1 MSLPASFASA
11 KGAGCFRF
19 AVVATLVAGGVLACG
34 ASIRGTYESD
44 VRFEH
49 CMALDTR
56 PDVKPTLRRACWGEW
71 VSFYTFGQTRDRI
84 DYARL
89 RTKQL
94 GAASDFD
101 EGDHGPPVAA
111 AAAPDPTSA
120 IAPPPL
126 VVAVTDAGV
135 LPPSDGG
142 TPGSTD
148 TGGTA
153 RDRCNDEC
161 DKGLETCRKTCKAT
175 PPCEQACSARRKRCK
190 GRCEAP
196 RQGSR

>member
-1 MSLPASFASA
+1 ML
-11 KGAGCFRF
+11 
-19 AVVATLVAGGVLACG
+19 TAGGLLACG

-49 CMALDTR
+49 CMALDAR
-56 PDVKPTLRRACWGEW
+56 PDVKPTIRRACWEEW

-84 DYARL
+84 EYAHL
-89 RTKQL
+89 RAKQL

-101 EGDHGPPVAA
+101 EGARPTVAA
-111 AAAPDPTSA
+111 VAAPDPTSA

-126 VVAVTDAGV
+126 VMATTDGG
-135 LPPSDGG
+135 PPAPPDGG
-142 TPGSTD
+142 TPAPTD
-148 TGGTA
+148 TGTFG
-153 RDRCNDEC
+153 RCTDEC

-175 PPCEQACSARRKRCK
+175 PPCEQACSARRKRCR
-190 GRCEAP
+190 GRCEAQ